1 LRYAFAVVKECV
13 NGALSFTPYSF
24 AWRPGGRVVPPKLY
38 SAISVKEPASGT
50 FHRQPFLTGPVEL
63 AIGAL
68 LERVLVLV
76 LVEVAL
82 LEDMLLEIL
91 EVELGTTHALTAAEV
106 RLRLFRGRGAPS
118 TVPTSTKGRRV
129 LRIEDILENG

>member
-1 LRYAFAVVKECV
+1 
-13 NGALSFTPYSF
+13 
-24 AWRPGGRVVPPKLY
+24 
-38 SAISVKEPASGT
+38 
-50 FHRQPFLTGPVEL
+50 VEL

>member
-1 LRYAFAVVKECV
+1 
-13 NGALSFTPYSF
+13 
-24 AWRPGGRVVPPKLY
+24 
-38 SAISVKEPASGT
+38 
-50 FHRQPFLTGPVEL
+50 VEL

-76 LVEVAL
+76 LVLVLEEVAV
-82 LEDMLLEIL
+82 LEGMLLEIL

-106 RLRLFRGRGAPS
+106 RLGLFRGRGAPS

-129 LRIEDILENG
+129 LKIEDILEKG